1 MEIILVPLI
10 NANEDEVEVLE
21 FRFSEGDAIKQGDI
35 LAVVESTKA
44 AMEIEA
50 PCSGFVRE
58 VLVTEGQRI
67 RVEMPMCAITTTKD
81 EAVQLKSK
89 TVDSSVRA
97 TKKARQ
103 LAEKYGF
110 DLATLEIDG
119 IIKERDVQ
127 AAVGKSSK
135 PTFASHPREAI
146 IYGAGGHAKVM
157 IDILREGHRDIKIR
171 GIVDDGTNTPDEVL
185 GVPLIGDSSSLPNL
199 REAGVRY
206 AILGVGAVTNNKL
219 RIELIK
225 KLTDAGFEI
234 LNLIHPKAIVEGSTQ
249 MGSGNQIFG
258 GAIVSSDVKLGDHTI
273 INSGVIVSHDCTI
286 GSYTHLT
293 PGAILAGNVTI
304 GENCVIG
311 MGVTIYLGI
320 TIGNNVSI
328 SNGVHVMKDVAD
340 DSIVKG

>member
-1 MEIILVPLI
+1 MEIVLVPLI

-21 FRFSEGDAIKQGDI
+21 FRFSDGDPIKQGDI

-58 VLVTEGQRI
+58 VCVEEGQRV
-67 RVEMPMCAITTTKD
+67 RVEMPMCAITQTKD
-81 EAVQLKSK
+81 EVVQLKSN
-89 TVDSSVRA
+89 TSNSSIRA

-110 DLATLEIDG
+110 DIGTLEIDG

-127 AAVGKSSK
+127 AAIGKSAK
-135 PTFASHPREAI
+135 PAFSSHRRETI

-157 IDILREGHRDIKIR
+157 IDILREGHRDLKIR
-171 GIVDDGTNTPDEVL
+171 GIVDDGQKSPDDL
-185 GVPLIGDSSSLPNL
+185 MGVPIIGDSSTLSDLHD
-199 REAGVRY
+199 AGVRY
-206 AILGVGAVTNNKL
+206 AVLGVGAVTNNKL
-219 RIELIK
+219 RITLTQ
-225 KLTDAGFEI
+225 KLVDAGFEM
-234 LNLIHPKAIVEGSTQ
+234 LNLIHPKAVVEGSTQ
-249 MGSGNQIFG
+249 MGIGNQIFG
-258 GAIVSSDVKLGDHTI
+258 GAIISSDVKLGDHTT

-328 SNGVHVMKDVAD
+328 SNGVHVMTDVPD
-340 DSIVKG
+340 DTIVKS